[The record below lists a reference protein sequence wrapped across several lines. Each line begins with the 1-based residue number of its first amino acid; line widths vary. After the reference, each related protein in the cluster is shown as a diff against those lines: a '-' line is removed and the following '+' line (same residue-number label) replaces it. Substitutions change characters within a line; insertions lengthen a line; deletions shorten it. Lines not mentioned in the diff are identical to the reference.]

1 MNNVNFRI
9 YMYIKSYIICN
20 MNEYHIMKNSQTK
33 STSFQPAFPDLAWL
47 TADVII
53 AH

>member
-1 MNNVNFRI
+1 MNIVNFCV
-9 YMYIKSYIICN
+9 YMKSYIICN
-20 MNEYHIMKNSQTK
+20 MNEYNIMNNSQTK
-33 STSFQPAFPDLAWL
+33 STLFQPAFQDMAWL